1 MKRSLLY
8 QVGGPDGPDFETLAA
23 EVVLAEGLGV
33 DTVWC
38 FPSIGDD
45 GSFRGSAPEIWLAAL
60 AERTRRVRLGWGI
73 GELLP
78 PERPPM
84 RVAEQ
89 GASLDLASEGRLEVA
104 LLPEGELSEDWA
116 EGYRMIVD
124 MWDAPTFS
132 WGSERFEV
140 RPIDVV
146 PKPHQKP
153 HPALW
158 LVGWSDD
165 HARAAGRGGMAYLDV
180 SGVDDEAIEIHR
192 DAYAEGRGEAS
203 PEDLV
208 SVRNFAALGD
218 FPPGDESNERL
229 ARWEALQV
237 DHAILRAGPVNGG
250 TEEVRKRIR
259 AFTDGARDV
268 H

>member
-1 MKRSLLY
+1 MSIAEQARAFAVWMKDIDFLNKTVIIPFLGNSGTWYVDDRSP
-8 QVGGPDGPDFETLAA
+8 QSVAAGGSSMTNL
-23 EVVLAEGLGV
+23 
-33 DTVWC
+33 
-38 FPSIGDD
+38 S
-45 GSFRGSAPEIWLAAL
+45 
-60 AERTRRVRLGWGI
+60 
-73 GELLP
+73 ELLP

-165 HARAAGRGGMAYLDV
+165 HARAAGRG
-180 SGVDDEAIEIHR
+180 
-192 DAYAEGRGEAS
+192 
-203 PEDLV
+203 
-208 SVRNFAALGD
+208 AA
-218 FPPGDESNERL
+218 
-229 ARWEALQV
+229 ARRPA
-237 DHAILRAGPVNGG
+237 AAARAGAARAAQGVRAARRSARCAAAGCGG
-250 TEEVRKRIR
+250 RRR
-259 AFTDGARDV
+259 SWLRRPRF
-268 H
+268 